1 MRMTNNKRTLHDI
14 LRYIKWNHLGG
25 KLQESVASIGE
36 KTGYSNATVHR
47 AIKML
52 EQKGVVTIQE
62 TSSQSEPNVILYTG
76 NDNEELPSLVDKA
89 EVAIANFQQASNELQ
104 VILNQLRQN
113 VRLHDDSHN
122 PLH

>member
-52 EQKGVVTIQE
+52 EQKGVVQIQE

-76 NDNEELPSLVDKA
+76 NDNEEMPSLIDKA

-104 VILNQLRQN
+104 AILNQLRQN
-113 VRLHDDSHN
+113 VQLHDDSHN

>member
-52 EQKGVVTIQE
+52 EQKGLVQIQE

-76 NDNEELPSLVDKA
+76 NDNEEMPSLIDKA

-104 VILNQLRQN
+104 AILNQLRQN
-113 VRLHDDSHN
+113 VQLHDDSHN